1 MATDFARMVMSYHPT
16 ILAHFSR
23 TALEAL
29 FYFSWRNVSIQKDGT
44 RMALLCETEG
54 QDGNRM
60 AKL

>member
-1 MATDFARMVMSYHPT
+1 MAIDFARMVMSHHPT

-23 TALEAL
+23 AALEAL
-29 FYFSWRNVSIQKDGT
+29 FCFSWRNVRIQEDGT

-54 QDGNRM
+54 KDGSRM